1 MIMDTSVCAVCAV
14 LCIVLVVHA
23 CVLSC
28 LMRAPAKTSPHKLQI
43 HMHATSSGQEHS
55 RTPQPQVSLRSASGQ
70 EYSHTSQDLTP
81 HTSHLTPRTPQQTSH
96 LAHLTRVLS
105 HTSASG
111 QPQVKSTRTPHKT
124 SHLTPHTSHT
134 LADLTPRS
142 PHKSTRTPQP
152 QVKST
157 LVHLSLIAPFTS
169 NADTPSHLDLYCE
182 HLQSSHAYDAEP
194 ETPHNSA

>member
-1 MIMDTSVCAVCAV
+1 MCAVCAV

-96 LAHLTRVLS
+96 LAHLTRVL
-105 HTSASG
+105 A
-111 QPQVKSTRTPHKT
+111 
-124 SHLTPHTSHT
+124 
-134 LADLTPRS
+134 
-142 PHKSTRTPQP
+142 
-152 QVKST
+152 
-157 LVHLSLIAPFTS
+157 HLSLRSRVLSYTLASSPLLPPMLILPLILTYIVNTCNPRTLMMQNQKHPTIQPDRISFSDNLTPLIDLFSFFLWWRTFTVPNIEVPPF
-169 NADTPSHLDLYCE
+169 P
-182 HLQSSHAYDAEP
+182 
-194 ETPHNSA
+194 